1 MQLYY
6 LKGMNPKDV
15 ENRWAEHKDWTWMQ
29 WQDHWDRT
37 KDPLDFCV
45 ALTLEEACYNCTE

>member
-1 MQLYY
+1 MD
-6 LKGMNPKDV
+6 PKDV
-15 ENRWAEHKDWTWMQ
+15 LKRMKEHEDWTWMQ

-45 ALTLEEACYNCTE
+45 ALTLEEAWYNGTG